1 MSGETRGVTPER
13 QAVAITDRP
22 LNVIDLLDGAFAAL
36 RYRPRVVFFSMLWI
50 VIPAA
55 LIEGWNSRGV
65 LGGGG
70 LLGVINDPTLLQ
82 EASDSSGYATSVFAY
97 GVDWLRVSFIG
108 VSMAFMVDRWAHGED
123 PSVKDVM
130 WFTVRRAPV
139 WLAAFLLGKL
149 IIGVTGWL
157 VVPWV
162 MFALGFA
169 LLSPVLAI
177 EGLGPIKSLKRS
189 FKLMR
194 LRTSQILGLYLACA
208 LVGFCVSGAL
218 TAIPSTVALV
228 IGTDRAW
235 PLVTIGSIISTSL
248 LAPFNGAAMA
258 LMYHDVR
265 FRSEGLDLKHRAD
278 HVFAGSSYLHPTA
291 PVSASD
297 RGSSVG

>member
-1 MSGETRGVTPER
+1 MTPER

-36 RYRPRVVFFSMLWI
+36 RYRPRVIFLSMLWI

-55 LIEGWNSRGV
+55 LLEGWNSRGV

-70 LLGVINDPTLLQ
+70 LLGVLNDPTLLE
-82 EASDSSGYATSVFAY
+82 EANQSTSYATSVLAY
-97 GVDWLRVSFIG
+97 GVDWVRVSLIG
-108 VSMAFMVDRWAHGED
+108 VGMAFLVDRWANGDD
-123 PSVKDVM
+123 PSVGDVM
-130 WFTVRRAPV
+130 RFTLRRSPV
-139 WLAAFLLGKL
+139 WLAAFVLAKL
-149 IIGVTGWL
+149 VTGITGWL
-157 VVPWV
+157 VVPLI

-169 LLSPVLAI
+169 LLSPVVAI
-177 EGLGPIKSLKRS
+177 EGLGPVASLKRS

-194 LRTSQILGLYLACA
+194 SRTSQVMGLYLACA

-228 IGTDRAW
+228 VGTDRAW
-235 PLVTIGSIISTSL
+235 PLVTLGSIVSTSL

-265 FRSEGLDLKHRAD
+265 FRSEGLDLKHRGERA
-278 HVFAGSSYLHPTA
+278 FGPAAKPGASYY
-291 PVSASD
+291 SANE
-297 RGSSVG
+297 GSSVG